1 MFPLSL
7 NTEDLAHTTI
17 GCAIEVHRNLGP
29 GLLESTYQKC
39 LTYELT
45 KVGLIVEEEVLLP
58 LRYKEIELDKAY
70 RIDMIIENRLIIE
83 NKTVEKLTDV
93 HIAQLLTYL
102 KLTENKLG
110 LIINWKSKILKGN
123 IKRVIL

>member
-7 NTEDLAHTTI
+7 DTEDLAHTTI

-39 LTYELT
+39 LKYELG
-45 KVGLIVEEEVLLP
+45 KVGLLVEEEVLLP
-58 LRYKEIELDKAY
+58 LKYKEIELEKAY

-83 NKTVEKLTDV
+83 NKTVEKITDV
-93 HIAQLLTYL
+93 HKAQLLTYL

>member
-39 LTYELT
+39 LKYELN
-45 KVGLIVEEEVLLP
+45 KVGLLVEEEVILP
-58 LRYKEIELDKAY
+58 LKYKEIELEKAY

-93 HIAQLLTYL
+93 HTAQLLTYL

>member
-7 NTEDLAHTTI
+7 NTEDIAHTTI
-17 GCAIEVHRNLGP
+17 GCAIEVHKNLGP

-39 LTYELT
+39 LSYELT

-58 LRYKEIELDKAY
+58 LRYKEIELEKAY
-70 RIDMIIENRLIIE
+70 RIDMMIENKLIIE
-83 NKTVEKLTDV
+83 NKTVEKITDV